1 LYLRP
6 NVPLPYVLSV
16 LLPVKEDNMTKISNR
31 WLVALTATS
40 ALCLMATT
48 ASYAQSLS
56 EELSNT
62 ATTACVDAAKAKG
75 FQLKKVVSV
84 APKGADGAT
93 AVLAL
98 TRSKQLFKLTCGY
111 TKAAGASIGGDAK
124 APAAAAS
131 TPEPVAAAPAP
142 SPAAAAPAGA
152 EPAAVKQ
159 TLGSAAP
166 CKDVPAFQEKKT
178 AALAAVDEQIA
189 KAAIPVVPT
198 FTIIPG
204 VTGSQSLKQE
214 WQDKKARLQDKF
226 ARYEKPGV
234 LCGVDDGNPRL
245 IADGRLDHLGDF
257 IIPSILFL
265 YVAGALGWAGRDY
278 LIKANRDANL
288 EIMID
293 TPKAIQSL
301 VVGLLWPAQA
311 IPAILSGSIRDD
323 SVKP

>member
-1 LYLRP
+1 
-6 NVPLPYVLSV
+6 
-16 LLPVKEDNMTKISNR
+16 MTKISNR
-31 WLVALTATS
+31 WLVALTVTS
-40 ALCLMATT
+40 TLCLMATT
-48 ASYAQSLS
+48 ASYAQSTPEALA
-56 EELSNT
+56 NT
-62 ATTACVDAAKAKG
+62 ATEACVNAATSKG
-75 FQLKKVVSV
+75 FELSKVVSV
-84 APKGADGAT
+84 TPKSADGAT
-93 AVLAL
+93 VVLTL
-98 TRSKQLFKLTCGY
+98 TRSKQIFKLTCGY
-111 TKAAGASIGGDAK
+111 TTAAGASIGGDA
-124 APAAAAS
+124 PAAATS
-131 TPEPVAAAPAP
+131 TPE
-142 SPAAAAPAGA
+142 PAAAAPAPIA
-152 EPAAVKQ
+152 AAPAAAADPAAVQ
-159 TLGSAAP
+159 PTLGSAAP
-166 CKDVPAFQEKKT
+166 CKDVPAFLDKKT

-189 KAAIPVVPT
+189 KATIAVVPT

-204 VTGSQSLKQE
+204 ITGSQSLKQE
-214 WQDKKARLQDKF
+214 WQAKKVSVQDKF

-234 LCGVDDGNPRL
+234 LCGVEDGNPRL

>member
-1 LYLRP
+1 
-6 NVPLPYVLSV
+6 
-16 LLPVKEDNMTKISNR
+16 LPVKEENMTKTSNR
-31 WLVALTATS
+31 WLVALAATS
-40 ALCLMATT
+40 TLCLMATT
-48 ASYAQSLS
+48 ASYAQSVP
-56 EELSNT
+56 EELANT
-62 ATTACVDAAKAKG
+62 AKEACVNAAKSKG
-75 FQLKKVVSV
+75 FELKKVVSV
-84 APKGADGAT
+84 TPKGADGAT
-93 AVLAL
+93 AVLTL
-98 TRSKQLFKLTCGY
+98 TRTKQIFKLTCGY

-124 APAAAAS
+124 APAAAA
-131 TPEPVAAAPAP
+131 PEPAATPAPAASAPAAAPE
-142 SPAAAAPAGA
+142 PAAAASAPAPD
-152 EPAAVKQ
+152 PAAAKP

-166 CKDVPAFQEKKT
+166 CKDVPAFKDKKT

-189 KAAIPVVPT
+189 KATDRAVPT
-198 FTIIPG
+198 FTFIPG
-204 VTGSQSLKQE
+204 ITGGQTLKQE
-214 WQDKKARLQDKF
+214 WQAKKASVQDKF

-278 LIKANRDANL
+278 LIKANRNANM

>member
-1 LYLRP
+1 
-6 NVPLPYVLSV
+6 
-16 LLPVKEDNMTKISNR
+16 MTKTSNR

-48 ASYAQSLS
+48 ASYAQSVP
-56 EELSNT
+56 EELANT
-62 ATTACVDAAKAKG
+62 AQEACVNAAKSKG
-75 FQLKKVVSV
+75 FELSKVVSI
-84 APKGADGAT
+84 APKSADGAT
-93 AVLAL
+93 VVLTL
-98 TRSKQLFKLTCGY
+98 TRSKQIFKLTCGY

-124 APAAAAS
+124 APAAAA
-131 TPEPVAAAPAP
+131 PEPAASA
-142 SPAAAAPAGA
+142 PAAAAPEPAPEPA
-152 EPAAVKQ
+152 AASAPAAAAPDPAAVKP

-166 CKDVPAFQEKKT
+166 CKDVPAFKDKKT
-178 AALAAVDEQIA
+178 AALAAADEQIA
-189 KAAIPVVPT
+189 KAVVPAVST

-204 VTGSQSLKQE
+204 TQSLKQE
-214 WQDKKARLQDKF
+214 WQAKKASLQDKF

-234 LCGVDDGNPRL
+234 LCGVEDGNPRL

-278 LIKANRDANL
+278 LIKANRDANM

>member
-1 LYLRP
+1 
-6 NVPLPYVLSV
+6 
-16 LLPVKEDNMTKISNR
+16 MTKTLNR

-40 ALCLMATT
+40 TLCLMATT
-48 ASYAQSLS
+48 ASYAQSVS

-93 AVLAL
+93 AVLSL

-131 TPEPVAAAPAP
+131 TPEPVAAAPAEQIHTNVVK
-142 SPAAAAPAGA
+142 SSDVQAQGAGAAAAAPP
-152 EPAAVKQ
+152 EQAAVKP

-166 CKDVPAFQEKKT
+166 CKDVPAFQDKKRD
-178 AALAAVDEQIA
+178 ALQAVDEQIA

-214 WQDKKARLQDKF
+214 WQDKKNRLQDKF

-234 LCGVDDGNPRL
+234 LCGSEDGNPRL

-293 TPKAIQSL
+293 TPKALQSL
-301 VVGLLWPAQA
+301 LVGLLWPAQA

>member
-1 LYLRP
+1 
-6 NVPLPYVLSV
+6 
-16 LLPVKEDNMTKISNR
+16 MTKTSNR
-31 WLVALTATS
+31 WLVALAATS
-40 ALCLMATT
+40 TLCLMATT
-48 ASYAQSLS
+48 ASYAQSVP
-56 EELSNT
+56 EELAST
-62 ATTACVDAAKAKG
+62 AKTACVDAAKSKG

-84 APKGADGAT
+84 TPKGSDGAT
-93 AVLAL
+93 AVLTL
-98 TRSKQLFKLTCGY
+98 TRSKQIFKLTCGY

-124 APAAAAS
+124 APAAAA
-131 TPEPVAAAPAP
+131 PEPAASAPEPAATPAPAASAPAP
-142 SPAAAAPAGA
+142 EPAAAASAPAAAAPD
-152 EPAAVKQ
+152 PAAVKP

-166 CKDVPAFQEKKT
+166 CKDVPAFKDKKT
-178 AALAAVDEQIA
+178 AALAAADEQIA
-189 KAAIPVVPT
+189 KATDRAVPT

-204 VTGSQSLKQE
+204 ITGGQTLKQE
-214 WQDKKARLQDKF
+214 WQAKKASLQDKF

-234 LCGVDDGNPRL
+234 LCGTEDGNPRL

-278 LIKANRDANL
+278 LIKANRNANM

>member
-1 LYLRP
+1 
-6 NVPLPYVLSV
+6 
-16 LLPVKEDNMTKISNR
+16 LPVKEENMTKTSNR
-31 WLVALTATS
+31 WLVALTAS

-48 ASYAQSLS
+48 ASYAQ
-56 EELSNT
+56 E
-62 ATTACVDAAKAKG
+62 
-75 FQLKKVVSV
+75 
-84 APKGADGAT
+84 APK
-93 AVLAL
+93 
-98 TRSKQLFKLTCGY
+98 
-111 TKAAGASIGGDAK
+111 
-124 APAAAAS
+124 P
-131 TPEPVAAAPAP
+131 
-142 SPAAAAPAGA
+142 
-152 EPAAVKQ
+152 

-189 KAAIPVVPT
+189 KATIAVVPT

-214 WQDKKARLQDKF
+214 WQAKKASVQDKF

-234 LCGVDDGNPRL
+234 LCGTEDGNPRL

-257 IIPSILFL
+257 IIPSLLFL

>member
-1 LYLRP
+1 
-6 NVPLPYVLSV
+6 
-16 LLPVKEDNMTKISNR
+16 MTKTSNR

-48 ASYAQSLS
+48 ASYAQSVP
-56 EELSNT
+56 EELANT
-62 ATTACVDAAKAKG
+62 AKEACVNAAKSKG
-75 FQLKKVVSV
+75 FELSKVVSIT
-84 APKGADGAT
+84 PKGADGAT
-93 AVLAL
+93 AVLTL
-98 TRSKQLFKLTCGY
+98 TRSKQIFKLTCGY

-124 APAAAAS
+124 APAAAAPEPAAS
-131 TPEPVAAAPAP
+131 TPAPEPAPA
-142 SPAAAAPAGA
+142 PAAAAPEPAPA
-152 EPAAVKQ
+152 VAAPDPAAVKP

-166 CKDVPAFQEKKT
+166 CKDVPAFKDKKT
-178 AALAAVDEQIA
+178 AALAAVDEQIT
-189 KAAIPVVPT
+189 KATDRVVPT

-204 VTGSQSLKQE
+204 ITGGQTLKQE
-214 WQDKKARLQDKF
+214 WQAKKASVQDKF

-257 IIPSILFL
+257 IIPSLLFL

-278 LIKANRDANL
+278 LIKANRDANK

-293 TPKAIQSL
+293 VPSAVQSL
-301 VVGLLWPAQA
+301 AVGLAWPAQA
-311 IPAILSGSIRDD
+311 IPGILSGSIRDD